1 MTSRIIEIL
10 LTRVAR
16 ARVVRWLC
24 NYGQLS
30 PTYPAAHTM
39 RMLDCLLIFFLA
51 SITAT
56 SAGEIEKKIS
66 SRIFSGEPVDL
77 GSTSDFLTNDNISY
91 SFTVLLIAQVQG
103 DPTKLNKNRI

>member
-24 NYGQLS
+24 NNGQLS

-56 SAGEIEKKIS
+56 SAGEFE
-66 SRIFSGEPVDL
+66 IFSGEPVDL
-77 GSTSDFLTNDNISY
+77 GSTYDFLTNDNISY